1 MRAECYGCVGM
12 PDTTKEDH
20 MHQYINIR
28 GEAVMGWFV
37 SGRFSTEMSEA
48 IDDVEKIYDVPRAEA
63 IRYVNSIPKK
73 YN

>member
-1 MRAECYGCVGM
+1 MRAVCYGCDGN
-12 PDTTKEDH
+12 PNATKEDH

-37 SGRFSTEMSEA
+37 SGRFYTNVNEA
-48 IDDVEKIYDVPRAEA
+48 IDDVAKTYEVARVEA
-63 IRYVNSIPKK
+63 HTYINKIPKK